1 MVDFNSLIDKLS
13 PDGGKKNKSLQKKIF
28 NLFFPKFSWKTFTF
42 YWGII
47 WAGLNFFIIIS
58 EYTVSNAY
66 VSPDSKNITK
76 PCRLIMF
83 GASVTP
89 LVKYKYNYWRLLIGP
104 FMCDNI
110 MQVLIGLYIYWSYGF
125 LYEKYYGKALLLTVT
140 FGGSLLGS
148 LVGSFWE
155 FSDVRAQATVHVMS
169 WCCVYV
175 FLIWDKLNYNIIWT
189 IIKLSILILKG
200 MACLMGSLS
209 AYGDP
214 IGTIA
219 GGVFTMILG
228 LSVLKD
234 VNPRFDEEKKFI
246 IMRLKIFL
254 FIISM
259 IIFLFAL
266 SYVCVMYDNKTNLN
280 HIQKYY
286 ACDKRA
292 EAEKKVQP

>member
-1 MVDFNSLIDKLS
+1 MVDFTSLIDKLT

-42 YWGII
+42 YWGLI
-47 WAGLNFFIIIS
+47 WAGLNLFIIIS
-58 EYTVSNAY
+58 ENFVDRN
-66 VSPDSKNITK
+66 VSPDGKNITK
-76 PCRLIMF
+76 QCRLIMF

-89 LVKYKYNYWRLLIGP
+89 LIKYNYHYWRLLIGP
-104 FMCDNI
+104 FMCDNV

-125 LYEKYYGKALLLTVT
+125 LYEKYYSKTVIMVVT
-140 FGGSLLGS
+140 FGGTLLGTF
-148 LVGSFWE
+148 VGSFWE
-155 FSDVRAQATVHVMS
+155 FSDVRAQGTVHVIS
-169 WCCVYV
+169 WCCLYI
-175 FLIWDKLNYNIIWT
+175 FMIWEKLNYNIIWT

-200 MACLMGSLS
+200 MACLMGSLT

-219 GGVFTMILG
+219 GALFTMILG
-228 LSVLKD
+228 LSVLKE
-234 VNPRFDEEKKFI
+234 VNPKFDEERKFI

-266 SYVCVMYDNKTNLN
+266 SYVTVMYDNRTSYNRIKT
-280 HIQKYY
+280 YF
-286 ACDKRA
+286 ACDKKETA
-292 EAEKKVQP
+292 SKTPQP